1 MIEPSQRRA
10 RQRGAILLLTFLMML
25 VMAALATAIAVFA
38 QVGMASGRAQ
48 LLVAQARY
56 VAEAGW
62 QRARE
67 AIVAGDATCSG
78 GCTESLGAGQYQVT
92 VTGSGPYT
100 ITSDGYVPSAANPQ
114 ARRRTVESSVPLN
127 NTSTNQSLAATASAS
142 SSQGGN
148 TPDKANDGNTGT
160 RWRAETEGSN
170 EWLTM
175 DYGSLMTLDR
185 IVILER
191 DNIDGLTIELSSDAS
206 AWTTVPALSVVESP
220 SKTWTA
226 TFASARKR
234 YFRARFTSVPVG
246 QRASV
251 EEFQS
256 FAPRLGLGART
267 SQW

>member
-1 MIEPSQRRA
+1 M
-10 RQRGAILLLTFLMML
+10 LTFLMML
-25 VMAALATAIAVFA
+25 VMAALATAIVVFA
-38 QVGMASGRAQ
+38 QAGMASGRAQ

-67 AIVAGDATCSG
+67 AIVAGDASCSS
-78 GCTESLGAGQYQVT
+78 GCTESLGAGQYEVT

-114 ARRRTVESSVPLN
+114 GRRRVAESAVPLN
-127 NTSTNQSLAATASAS
+127 NTSTNQSLTATASAS
-142 SSQGGN
+142 SSQPGL
-148 TPDKANDGNTGT
+148 PASRVNDDNTGT
-160 RWRAETEGSN
+160 IWRAETTGSN
-170 EWLTM
+170 EWLAM

-191 DNIDGLTIELSSDAS
+191 DNIDAMTIELSSDAS
-206 AWTTVPALSVVESP
+206 TWTTVPALSVVESP
-220 SKTWTA
+220 ALTWTA
-226 TFASARKR
+226 TFAAARKR

-246 QRASV
+246 QRAGV

-256 FAPRLGLGART
+256 FAPRLGIGAGT